1 MRITIK
7 RPVITE
13 KTLTL
18 ATKGWYT
25 FAVDSMAS
33 KKTVAHEVASFYK
46 VTVED
51 VRTIAMHGKVRRVG
65 RSGRSMKK
73 PDWKKAIVK
82 LAKGQKIDAFEVAP
96 VSEEKK

>member
-1 MRITIK
+1 MIHTIK

-18 ATKGWYT
+18 ATRGWYT
-25 FAVDSMAS
+25 FAVDMDAS
-33 KKTVAHEVASFYK
+33 KEAIAKAIASLYK

-51 VRTIAMHGKVRRVG
+51 VRTASMHGKMRRVG
-65 RSGRSMKK
+65 RTGRTMKK
-73 PDWKKAIVK
+73 SDWKKAMVR

-96 VSEEKK
+96 ASEEKK

>member
-1 MRITIK
+1 MTIK
-7 RPVITE
+7 RPIITE

-18 ATKGWYT
+18 AARGWYT
-25 FAVDSMAS
+25 FAVDTRAS
-33 KKTVAHEVASFYK
+33 KEEVADAVTTFYK

-51 VRTIAMHGKVRRVG
+51 VRTANMHGKIRRVG
-65 RSGRSMKK
+65 RMGRTMKK
-73 PDWKKAIVK
+73 SDWKKAMVR